1 MVREQCPPHTE
12 LPRFV
17 NSCPKLCV
25 NLRDDLQN
33 SLAVAACGSNSC
45 VLVTQQVRAR
55 SSPPV
60 ATNRRPRASSGSRL
74 PEALYTENRGWQGT
88 ILYKCVWFM
97 IVKRQRMP
105 VDKKRI
111 FLEFDRWMGLIQ
123 IGTTAEDIHA
133 TH

>member
-1 MVREQCPPHTE
+1 
-12 LPRFV
+12 
-17 NSCPKLCV
+17 
-25 NLRDDLQN
+25 
-33 SLAVAACGSNSC
+33 
-45 VLVTQQVRAR
+45 
-55 SSPPV
+55 
-60 ATNRRPRASSGSRL
+60 
-74 PEALYTENRGWQGT
+74 
-88 ILYKCVWFM
+88 M